1 MVYSLNMIDMNNFLS
16 FQVHGGAG
24 GHKAG
29 DGVAGGV
36 EALLTFLESLVG
48 LSASEMFVVIMPGI
62 SAMANIHPMVV
73 HFPIALLVMFFLLDF
88 IASILQKDNW
98 RHVAGGMLYL
108 GTIAAA
114 CAVAAGLMAEGAV
127 EHGENVHL
135 IMERHEF
142 FGISILCLSVV
153 LSIWRLLNGGP
164 IKGVSNIAFL
174 MFAALLNVF
183 IMLGADLG
191 GLMVY
196 KYGVA
201 VEAVELTTMDYF
213 QEHTHSH

>member
-1 MVYSLNMIDMNNFLS
+1 MFDMNNFLS
-16 FQVHGGAG
+16 FQVHGSAG
-24 GHKAG
+24 GHKAS

-36 EALLTFLESLVG
+36 EALLTFLESLIG
-48 LSASEMFVVIMPGI
+48 LSAPEMFSIIMPGI
-62 SAMANIHPMVV
+62 SAMANIHPVVV
-73 HFPIALLVMFFLLDF
+73 HFPIALLVMFFIVDLV
-88 IASILQKDNW
+88 ASILQKDSW
-98 RHVAGGMLYL
+98 RQVATGMLYL
-108 GTIAAA
+108 GTIAAGVSV
-114 CAVAAGLMAEGAV
+114 AVGLMAAGSV

-135 IMERHEF
+135 IMERHKLI
-142 FGISILCLSVV
+142 GISILCLSLM
-153 LSIWRLLNGGP
+153 LSIWRLLSGGA
-164 IKGVSNIAFL
+164 IKGVTNIIFL
-174 MFAALLNVF
+174 IFAVVLNIL

>member
-1 MVYSLNMIDMNNFLS
+1 MFDMNNFLS
-16 FQVHGGAG
+16 FQVHGSAG
-24 GHKAG
+24 GHKAS

-36 EALLTFLESLVG
+36 EALLTFLESLIG
-48 LSASEMFVVIMPGI
+48 LSAPEMFSVIMPGI
-62 SAMANIHPMVV
+62 SSMANIHPVVV
-73 HFPIALLVMFFLLDF
+73 HFPIALLVMFFIVDLV
-88 IASILQKDNW
+88 ASILQKDSW
-98 RHVAGGMLYL
+98 RQVAAGMLYL
-108 GTIAAA
+108 GTIAAGVSV
-114 CAVAAGLMAEGAV
+114 AVGLMAAGSV

-135 IMERHEF
+135 IMERHKLI
-142 FGISILCLSVV
+142 GISILCLSLM
-153 LSIWRLLNGGP
+153 LSIWRLLSGGA
-164 IKGVSNIAFL
+164 IKGVTNIIFL
-174 MFAALLNVF
+174 IFAVVLNIL

>member
-1 MVYSLNMIDMNNFLS
+1 MFDMNNFLS
-16 FQVHGGAG
+16 FQVHGSAG
-24 GHKAG
+24 GHKAS

-36 EALLTFLESLVG
+36 EALLTFLESLIG
-48 LSASEMFVVIMPGI
+48 LSAQEIFSVIMPGI
-62 SAMANIHPMVV
+62 SAMANIHPVVV
-73 HFPIALLVMFFLLDF
+73 HFPIALLVMFFIVDLV
-88 IASILQKDNW
+88 ASILQKDSW
-98 RHVAGGMLYL
+98 RQVATGMLYL
-108 GTIAAA
+108 GTIAAGVSV
-114 CAVAAGLMAEGAV
+114 AVGLMAAGSV

-135 IMERHEF
+135 IMERHKLI
-142 FGISILCLSVV
+142 GISILCLSLM
-153 LSIWRLLNGGP
+153 LSIWRLLSGGA
-164 IKGVSNIAFL
+164 IKGVTNIIFL
-174 MFAALLNVF
+174 IFAVVLNIL

>member
-1 MVYSLNMIDMNNFLS
+1 MFDMNNFLS
-16 FQVHGGAG
+16 FQVHGSAG
-24 GHKAG
+24 GHKAS

-36 EALLTFLESLVG
+36 EALLTFLESLIG
-48 LSASEMFVVIMPGI
+48 LSAPEMFSVIMPGI
-62 SAMANIHPMVV
+62 SAMANIHPVVV
-73 HFPIALLVMFFLLDF
+73 HFPIALLVMFFIVDLV
-88 IASILQKDNW
+88 ASILQKDSW
-98 RHVAGGMLYL
+98 RQVATGMLYL
-108 GTIAAA
+108 GTIAAGVSV
-114 CAVAAGLMAEGAV
+114 AVGLMAAGSV

-135 IMERHEF
+135 IMERHKLI
-142 FGISILCLSVV
+142 GISILCLSLM
-153 LSIWRLLNGGP
+153 LSIWRLLSGGA
-164 IKGVSNIAFL
+164 IKGVTNIIFL
-174 MFAALLNVF
+174 IFAVVLNIL